1 MKFDKKC
8 IATLASV
15 LLLPSWM
22 ECEAFTIQ
30 PVLRIGS
37 STCSTLFTS
46 IEKDDFFLK
55 TVKNFDDTDI
65 AQVPAVFGQEHTT
78 KEADFPRDFIVT
90 DKWSFLQPKQRVCEL
105 PDIPTQVAFQCV
117 NKRGAIAHGR
127 DTELNFDVLTMDS
140 NPFKTVKEVF
150 DDLGGTKVV
159 EGIVAIKQEIMNRG
173 PVVSTSFFLTG
184 DFMSSTENANRFDP
198 GLVGQKYPVLIVGWE
213 HTAFGE
219 VWNIQPLVKGRYL
232 DVQKIAF
239 RQFGIDEKCLAPT
252 NNFNNT
258 PWQSGPYFDVDMSDT
273 PFPEWCTSW
282 SGVET
287 NITSQDLEN
296 LGDVLGE
303 DFINA
308 EKRRI
313 RFVIRDRNNVARSR
327 ACCLTKVK
335 KEKGVKPWLVEVS
348 YAGV

>member
-1 MKFDKKC
+1 
-8 IATLASV
+8 
-15 LLLPSWM
+15 M

-37 STCSTLFTS
+37 RTCSTLFTS

-239 RQFGIDEKCLAPT
+239 RQFGIDETCLAPT

-287 NITSQDLEN
+287 SITSKDLEN

-313 RFVIRDRNNVARSR
+313 RFVIRDRNNVAHSR